1 MFNISVTTSTTLSIL
16 VQLIIGIISIHGL
29 TIKLHDDDIVL
40 KEIMI
45 METVVQ
51 FVELSFYIYLL
62 RIPIMDMA
70 AIRYFDWI
78 ITTPTMLLT
87 IIMYF
92 EYKKQQKKVRF
103 FDFIKENYQ
112 HIIIIFL
119 CNWCMLGFGYLG
131 ETNQIDLM
139 TSSIFGFIFFIINFY
154 IIYVKYA
161 LPANEIYLYSFITI
175 IWTMYGVA
183 ALLEPTMKNNI
194 INVLD
199 IFSKNILGLFI
210 YYQISQRKI

>member
-1 MFNISVTTSTTLSIL
+1 MLNISVATSTILSIFA
-16 VQLIIGIISIHGL
+16 QLIIGVISIHGL
-29 TIKLHDDDIVL
+29 SMKLHDDDIIL
-40 KEIMI
+40 KEILI

-51 FVELSFYIYLL
+51 FIELCFYIYLL
-62 RIPIMDMA
+62 RIPLMNMA
-70 AIRYFDWI
+70 TIRYFDWI

-92 EYKKQQKKVRF
+92 EYKKQDKKIRF
-103 FDFIKENYQ
+103 LDFIKQNYQ
-112 HIIIIFL
+112 TIMVIFL
-119 CNWCMLGFGYLG
+119 CNWCMLLFGYLG
-131 ETNQIDLM
+131 ETEQIDLM
-139 TSSIFGFIFFIINFY
+139 TSSLFGFIFLIINFY

-161 LPANEIYLYSFITI
+161 LPANEIYLYWFITI
-175 IWTMYGVA
+175 IWAIYGIA
-183 ALLEPTMKNNI
+183 ALLEPIKKNNV

>member
-29 TIKLHDDDIVL
+29 TIKVHDYDIVL

-51 FVELSFYIYLL
+51 FVELCFYIYLL

-70 AIRYFDWI
+70 TIRYFDWI

-92 EYKKQQKKVRF
+92 EYKKQQKKIRF
-103 FDFIKENYQ
+103 FDFIKEN
-112 HIIIIFL
+112 HKTIMMILL

-139 TSSIFGFIFFIINFY
+139 TSSILGFIFFIINFY